1 MLSILVRS
9 TKKWYSSFLK
19 SFYVFQKIYFKV
31 KVIKLF
37 KISSD
42 CHKKACRSL
51 KWRAILKIPNLKE
64 TYALSVGF
72 KIKPLQKAFSCV
84 KTKTNFCRKPCWN
97 DERSNHS
104 FLSSWW
110 IAFFKHLYSLI
121 MWQYNIQKLT
131 DRKKVR
137 SSQACVS
144 INSCTELCKVQ
155 FSLWVS
161 LSQSRC
167 SLETKNFLRGLCPPK
182 SPPEG
187 LRRSSSVNA
196 CYTYFSADYVPS
208 WLLCSYYTC
217 SYFSMAWG

>member
-1 MLSILVRS
+1 M
-9 TKKWYSSFLK
+9 K
-19 SFYVFQKIYFKV
+19 S
-31 KVIKLF
+31 F

-42 CHKKACRSL
+42 CHIKACWSL
-51 KWRAILKIPNLKE
+51 KWRAILKIPILKE
-64 TYALSVGF
+64 PMLFLLTLKWNLYE
-72 KIKPLQKAFSCV
+72 KPFSCV
-84 KTKTNFCRKPCWN
+84 KTKTNFCGKPCWN
-97 DERSNHS
+97 ADRSHCS
-104 FLSSWW
+104 FLSNWW

-137 SSQACVS
+137 SSQACIS

-187 LRRSSSVNA
+187 LRPPSSVNA